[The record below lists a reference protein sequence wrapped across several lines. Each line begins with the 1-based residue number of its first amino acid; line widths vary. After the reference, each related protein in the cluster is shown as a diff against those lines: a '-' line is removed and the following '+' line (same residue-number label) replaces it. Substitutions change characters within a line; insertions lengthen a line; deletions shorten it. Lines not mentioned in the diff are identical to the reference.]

1 MKIRKFDVPGNLN
14 GAFRVSHLGV
24 KLDFAGGPY
33 REVRDFKLYTRTVYR
48 IKAASEQ
55 QGEADISMVVEDFGV
70 PSKETLLEVADTA
83 IEMALRGYVV
93 TVGCGAGWG
102 RTGTVLAAVLQRL
115 GFKNPVFTLRDVYV
129 QQAVETKE
137 QFELINSLPRMN
149 PII

>member
-93 TVGCGAGWG
+93 TVGC
-102 RTGTVLAAVLQRL
+102 R
-115 GFKNPVFTLRDVYV
+115 
-129 QQAVETKE
+129 
-137 QFELINSLPRMN
+137 S
-149 PII
+149 